1 MKQEDFLKL
10 KGISPKDT
18 ITVNAL
24 ELQALL
30 QEVKDKDEMIEMLSD
45 SNKKLLEE
53 KETMEVKLNKALDH
67 NDELYDTVMRQS
79 SKITELRQ
87 VMESTNERLS
97 KALHKAKDAEQ
108 LKDKLSVA
116 NALMEYRRNQNMIDR
131 LTDPLHVELRR

>member
-10 KGISPKDT
+10 KGIGFKDT

-53 KETMEVKLNKALDH
+53 KESMEVRLNKALDH
-67 NDELYDTVMRQS
+67 NDELYDTVIKQS

-87 VMESTNERLS
+87 IMESTNDRLS
-97 KALHKAKDAEQ
+97 KALHKAKDAGQ
-108 LKDKLSVA
+108 LKDKLGVA

-131 LTDPLHVELRR
+131 LTDPLYVELRR

>member
-10 KGISPKDT
+10 KGIGFKDT

-53 KETMEVKLNKALDH
+53 KESMEVRLNKALDH
-67 NDELYDTVMRQS
+67 NDELYDTVIKQS

-87 VMESTNERLS
+87 IMESTNDRLS

-108 LKDKLSVA
+108 LKDKLGVA

>member
-10 KGISPKDT
+10 EDLGFKDT

-53 KETMEVKLNKALDH
+53 KESMEVRLNKALDH
-67 NDELYDTVMRQS
+67 NDELYDTVIKQS

-87 VMESTNERLS
+87 IMESTNDRLS

-108 LKDKLSVA
+108 LKDKLGVA

>member
-10 KGISPKDT
+10 KGIGFKDT

-53 KETMEVKLNKALDH
+53 KESMEVRLNKALDH
-67 NDELYDTVMRQS
+67 NDELYDTVIKQS

-87 VMESTNERLS
+87 IMESTNERLS
-97 KALHKAKDAEQ
+97 KALYKAKDAEQ
-108 LKDKLSVA
+108 LKDKLGVA

>member
-10 KGISPKDT
+10 KGIGFKDT

-53 KETMEVKLNKALDH
+53 KESMKVKLNKALDH
-67 NDELYDTVMRQS
+67 NDELYDTVIKQS

-87 VMESTNERLS
+87 IMESTNDRLS

-108 LKDKLSVA
+108 LKDKLGVA